1 MPMPM
6 LQIKRH
12 RKARIKMYRRSS
24 KQSILQDNCL
34 LRFVQSRKP
43 GLHMNASPSVHLTS
57 AAITLNCGRAASRQ
71 VRAIRQNKPTV
82 FPTKRRLR
90 PLKSLPIALPSRVQR
105 IPSMPRKR
113 RSPRSRRLP
122 ELRSV
127 QRRVQLRR

>member
-34 LRFVQSRKP
+34 LRFVLNRKS
-43 GLHMNASPSVHLTS
+43 GLPMNASPSVRPTF
-57 AAITLNCGRAASRQ
+57 AAITLNCGRGASRRERPTLQ
-71 VRAIRQNKPTV
+71 SRQIT
-82 FPTKRRLR
+82 FPTKRRPQ

-113 RSPRSRRLP
+113 RSLRSRQLP
-122 ELRSV
+122 GLRFV
-127 QRRVQLRR
+127 RRRALLRR